1 MSIAEPMGPK
11 VTFGIDLG
19 TTFSCIARY
28 DGEHERVEVLNN
40 TEGRNITPSVV
51 FVKDDDNFAVGET
64 ALNQVKGPHAKQV
77 IAFTKRL
84 LASDEMCE
92 KNQFDQYPVFR
103 GNRLNPTTVSSM
115 ILKKLTFLN
124 ENFQNI
130 VKGER
135 FGVVITVP
143 AYFSQSSRQ
152 RTREA
157 GENAGLNVIGM
168 IEEPIAAALSY
179 GFGEKTRNK
188 TVLVYDLGGGTF
200 DITVIRFGE
209 DGVPVVLKKEGDPM
223 KGGVDWDNKF
233 GFYLWQKYIEDNPQE
248 ITLTLDDFKTPNT
261 EDLPKL
267 RKINAFRSFAQKAKH
282 ELTTLDS
289 VDVECDGD
297 GNLVSVTLE
306 EFNNETSDL
315 LNSTLGSVDELISDV
330 GEIDQ
335 VLLVGGSSRM
345 RQVKAGLEENFSQ
358 FKGKIEMCDPDQAV
372 AKGAAIYAAELKFN
386 RIGGGGGPGPQ
397 PPKNGFKNIAS
408 YSYGMSC
415 HRFCDDALIVS
426 NLINVGDEL
435 PAVGEETFYTRNEGQ
450 DSVAVDV
457 YESDR
462 KNERNSKGENMGIAI
477 EAAKRVADGAHADF
491 NGPVPKGTPVAVRF
505 ELSESGELH
514 IVAKPQDGKVLD
526 FKVQLKGTGKGNQI

>member
-1 MSIAEPMGPK
+1 MA
-11 VTFGIDLG
+11 TFGIDLG

-28 DGEHERVEVLNN
+28 DDEHERVEVLNN

-51 FVKDDDNFAVGET
+51 YVKDDDNFAVGET
-64 ALNQVKGPHAKQV
+64 ALNQLKGPNARQV
-77 IAFTKRL
+77 IAFAKRL
-84 LASDEMCE
+84 LADDALCE
-92 KNQFDQYPVFR
+92 KNKFDEYPVFR

-115 ILKKLTFLN
+115 ILKKLTGLN
-124 ENFQNI
+124 ENVQNI
-130 VKGER
+130 VKDGPVN
-135 FGVVITVP
+135 VVITFP

-179 GFGEKTRNK
+179 GFGEKTKNK

-209 DGVPVVLKKEGDPM
+209 DGAPVVLKKDGDPM
-223 KGGVDWDNKF
+223 KGGVDWDNHF
-233 GFYLWQKYIEDNPQE
+233 GFYLWGKYIKDNPQDV
-248 ITLTLDDFKTPNT
+248 TLTLEDFVTPKTD
-261 EDLPKL
+261 DLPKL

-297 GNLVSVTLE
+297 GNLVSATLE
-306 EFNNETSDL
+306 EFNDVTSDL
-315 LNSTLGSVDELISDV
+315 LNSTLGPVDDLISDV

-345 RQVKAGLEENFSQ
+345 RQVKAGLEENFPQ

-372 AKGAAIYAAELKFN
+372 AKGAAIYAAAQKVMGEGGDTTKLSGGLS
-386 RIGGGGGPGPQ
+386 IGG
-397 PPKNGFKNIAS
+397 KFKNIS
-408 YSYGMSC
+408 SKSYGVRC
-415 HRFCDDALIVS
+415 YRYDDVEIVS
-426 NLINVGDEL
+426 NLINVGDKL
-435 PAVGEETFYTRNEGQ
+435 PAVGEETFSTRNEGQ
-450 DSVAVDV
+450 TCISVDV
-457 YESDR
+457 YESDIT
-462 KNERNSKGENMGIAI
+462 NEMRPDGQNMGISL
-477 EAAKRVADGAHADF
+477 ESAKQVSEDAHADF

-505 ELSESGELH
+505 ELSEAGELH
-514 IVAKPQDGKVLD
+514 IVAKPQGGKVLD
-526 FKVQLKGTGKGNQI
+526 FKLQLKGTGTGNRI